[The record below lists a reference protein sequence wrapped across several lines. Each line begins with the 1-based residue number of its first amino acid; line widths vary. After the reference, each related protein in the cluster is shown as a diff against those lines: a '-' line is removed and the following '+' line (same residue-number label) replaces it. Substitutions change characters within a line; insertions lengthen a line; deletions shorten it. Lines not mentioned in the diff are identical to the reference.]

1 MNTILVAL
9 ISGVS
14 AAVIGVIGNI
24 IINRLNRKDKKE
36 DKQEDK
42 QAAADARLTAIN
54 NGLKL
59 LMLDKIK
66 YLGLRFISEG
76 GITYE
81 DRSLL
86 HRMHD
91 NYHNELGGNG
101 DLDQIMDDVDKLP
114 LKKSR

>member
-1 MNTILVAL
+1 MNSVFIAL
-9 ISGVS
+9 ISGAS
-14 AAVIGVIGNI
+14 AALIGVIGNI

-36 DKQEDK
+36 D
-42 QAAADARLTAIN
+42 QAGAKASETEVRLKAIN

-86 HRMHD
+86 HKMHD

-101 DLDQIMDDVDKLP
+101 DLDQIMEDVDKLP
-114 LKKSR
+114 LKKSK